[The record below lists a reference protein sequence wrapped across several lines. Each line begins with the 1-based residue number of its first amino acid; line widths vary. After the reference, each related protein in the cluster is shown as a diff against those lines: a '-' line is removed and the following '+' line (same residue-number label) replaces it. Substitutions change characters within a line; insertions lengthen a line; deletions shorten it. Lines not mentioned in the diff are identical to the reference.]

1 MVVSSLQQYLKQGI
15 IKDIKHVSYPDQLAD
30 IFTKKGV
37 STEKIIDA
45 VSKGY
50 IKDPEDKFSKWR
62 KFSISS
68 NERSIISDGLIKETK
83 DKAGVI

>member
-1 MVVSSLQQYLKQGI
+1 MKQGI
-15 IKDIKHVSYPDQLAD
+15 IKDIKHVSSQDQLAD

-68 NERSIISDGLIKETK
+68 HEKSIGSNGLIKDTK
-83 DKAGVI
+83 DKAEEI